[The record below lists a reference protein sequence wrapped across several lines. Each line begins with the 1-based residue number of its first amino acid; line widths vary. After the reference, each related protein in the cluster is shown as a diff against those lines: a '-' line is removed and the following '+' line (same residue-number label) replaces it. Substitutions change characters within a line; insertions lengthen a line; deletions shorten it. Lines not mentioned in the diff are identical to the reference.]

1 MPCYHPLKGFIT
13 GINEKTGKDKITV
26 KSYETQYL
34 YTTFE
39 DDYLHSSKVS
49 LCANALNCGEKLCTY
64 KCSDFDMLYLPNV
77 CDVFYEH
84 YTLPCGQCIGCRI
97 DYSKQWATRML
108 LENEYSSQSYFV
120 TLTYDDEHVPVHEY
134 LCEEDGEFKKSLSLC
149 KRDLQLFNKRLRRH
163 YGAGVRFYACGE
175 YGGSTFRPHYHSI
188 YFNLPISD
196 LQFFKRS
203 PDGKFNYY
211 VSPKVAELWGK
222 GHVLITDV
230 CFETCA
236 YVARYVTKKQKGV
249 NRTDYDLFNIEPV
262 FSLMSRKPGIGRQWF
277 DDNWKKVYDTYI
289 ITVSSLKG
297 GLKLKPPRYYDLIF
311 DGLDGARM
319 AEIKEMQQT
328 KAENLIRLKLRNTD
342 KNLLELL
349 ADEEENFKSS
359 PRTSHLLVRKEL

>member
-1 MPCYHPLKGFIT
+1 MPCYHPLKAFIVGHNFET
-13 GINEKTGKDKITV
+13 DKKILKV
-26 KSYETQYL
+26 KPYETEYL

-39 DDYLHSSKVS
+39 DDYLHSSNVS
-49 LCANALNCGEKLCTY
+49 LCANALNCGEKFCTY
-64 KCSDFDMLYLPNV
+64 KCPDFEMLYLPSY
-77 CDVFYEH
+77 CEVFYEH
-84 YTLPCGQCIGCRI
+84 FTIPCGQCIGCRI

-134 LCEEDGEFKKSLSLC
+134 LCEETGEIKKSLSLC
-149 KRDLQLFNKRLRRH
+149 KRDLQLFHKRLRRH
-163 YGAGVRFYACGE
+163 YGNGVRFYSCGE
-175 YGGSTFRPHYHSI
+175 YGSVTFRPHMHSI
-188 YFNLPISD
+188 YFNLLISD

-203 PDGKFNYY
+203 SDGKFNYY
-211 VSPKVAELWGK
+211 VSPTMSRIWGK

-236 YVARYVTKKQKGV
+236 YVARYVTKKQKGI
-249 NRTDYDLFNIEPV
+249 NKTDYELFNIEPV

-277 DDNWKKVYDTYI
+277 DEHWQDVYNTYI
-289 ITVSSLKG
+289 ITVSSSKG

-328 KAENLIRLKLRNTD
+328 KAENLIRMKLSNTD
-342 KNLLELL
+342 KNLIELL
-349 ADEEENFKSS
+349 ADEEYIFEHS